1 MEMPRSTWNQALGA
15 GLTGQNVALA
25 ALIEHTIE
33 HNFSSPTPTEML
45 PFQISRGKYIGQQ
58 RKIIL

>member
-15 GLTGQNVALA
+15 GHTGQNVALA

-33 HNFSSPTPTEML
+33 HSFL
-45 PFQISRGKYIGQQ
+45 
-58 RKIIL
+58 